1 MSKWDKHV
9 THAFSQVVGKNVG
22 REEGDASG
30 RAVPDSCSL
39 EPSLWVDTNPSVLLG
54 TQLVTW
60 RSPPASVAT
69 AGSALLLYSAYEAI
83 PKAGCADT

>member
-1 MSKWDKHV
+1 MSPTPFLRLLVKMWEE
-9 THAFSQVVGKNVG
+9 
-22 REEGDASG
+22 EEGDASG

-69 AGSALLLYSAYEAI
+69 AGSALLLYSACEAI
-83 PKAGCADT
+83 PKAGCTDT